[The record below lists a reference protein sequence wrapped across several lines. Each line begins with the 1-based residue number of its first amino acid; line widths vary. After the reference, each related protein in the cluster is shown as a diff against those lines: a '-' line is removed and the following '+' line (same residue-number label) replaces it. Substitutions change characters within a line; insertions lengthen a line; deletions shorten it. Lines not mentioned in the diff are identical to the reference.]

1 MRIFAALY
9 IDEDML
15 ALVATLLRSRGLDVL
30 TTQASGFMGRA
41 DFKQLVYAASLERC
55 LLTHNR
61 VDFERLHLQFTE
73 NNQSHSSIIVI
84 PQKNAYEID
93 QRVGI
98 LLDSLTADE
107 IANQLLYV

>member
-1 MRIFAALY
+1 MGIFAALY
-9 IDEDML
+9 IDEDIS
-15 ALVATLLRSRGLDVL
+15 ALVAVLLRARGLDVL
-30 TTQASGFMGRA
+30 TTQESGFMGRS
-41 DFKQLVYAASLERC
+41 DSEQLAHPVSVERC

-61 VDFERLHLQFTE
+61 VDFEWLHLQFIE
-73 NNQSHSSIIVI
+73 NNQQHFGIVVV
-84 PQKNAYEID
+84 PQKNAYEIA